1 MFSAISVEAF
11 MPMTEFFSRIDEK
24 ERETRQG
31 PPAPGFERVSMPG
44 DGTHERMAMHREDG
58 IPLTA
63 EVYDDLLAAA
73 RRYGVSPETL
83 ESGIN
88 SREGTQ
94 R

>member
-1 MFSAISVEAF
+1 
-11 MPMTEFFSRIDEK
+11 
-24 ERETRQG
+24 
-31 PPAPGFERVSMPG
+31 MPG

-83 ESGIN
+83 ESGST